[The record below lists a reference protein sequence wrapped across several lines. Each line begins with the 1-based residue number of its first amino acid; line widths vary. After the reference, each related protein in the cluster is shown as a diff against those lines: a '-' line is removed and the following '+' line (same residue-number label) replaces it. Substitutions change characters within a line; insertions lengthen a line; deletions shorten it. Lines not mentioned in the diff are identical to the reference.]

1 MFLKKHISFIICLF
15 TEPDAVANLIVS
27 NISTS
32 SVLLTWEL
40 RQGYNLFY
48 KVELTN
54 GTLQKTFN
62 TTKTSLFVPN
72 LIAGVNY
79 TFTVSAVAGDNV
91 TEGDKVPIPAFTSK
105 SCSFLTFCVLKQY
118 ICQTYALALLY
129 SLPRTHKP
137 DAVANLIVCNIST
150 SSVLLTWELR
160 QGYNLFYK
168 VEELTNGTLQK
179 TFNTTNTSLFVP
191 NLIAGVNYTFTVSAV
206 AGDNVTEGDKV
217 PISAFTNPDVVIGL
231 SVLNKNTSSVSLTWN
246 APHGNSSFYIVKW
259 TVQSVTKNDTTSN
272 TSYTITG
279 LTAGVNY
286 TFDVAAVAADNVTVG
301 DEVLI
306 PAFTEPDVIQN
317 LTVVDVTTS
326 SVKLNWIKPVGE
338 SSYYRVKYENFSMT
352 LNKTT
357 DNTTISI
364 TNRTPG
370 VQNTFRVSAV
380 AADNITEGQSVGLSV
395 YTSKFQRMKLFRFDC
410 VRKPD
415 VVQNLTVVD
424 VTTSSVKLNWIK
436 PVGESS
442 YYRVQYD
449 NLSMT
454 LNKTTD
460 NTMISISNRTPGVQY
475 TFRVS
480 AVAADNITEG
490 QSVGISVYTKP
501 DVVQNLTVVDV
512 TTSSVKLNWIK
523 PVGESSYYRVQYDN
537 LSMTLNKTT
546 DNTMISISNR
556 TPGVQYA
563 FRVSAVAADNS
574 TEGQSVGL
582 SVYTSK
588 FQRMKL
594 SRFEG
599 VRNFSLIFISCSL
612 LFALIEPDVIQNL
625 TVVDVTTSSVT
636 LNWIKPVGESS
647 YYRVQYENFSMTL
660 NKTTE
665 NTVISITNRTPGVQY
680 AFRVSAVAADNIT
693 EGQSVGLSVYTKPD
707 VVQNL
712 TVVDVTTSSVKL
724 NWIKPVGESSY
735 YRVQYDNLSMTLN
748 KTTEN
753 TVISISNRTPG
764 VQYTFR
770 VSAVAA
776 DNSTE
781 GQSVGLSV
789 YTKPEVIR
797 NLIVT
802 EITTNSLFINWTEP
816 IGQRYFFKVQ
826 WTRNSVT
833 FNTTPSKTTTN
844 TSFIITDLTAGVNYS
859 ITVSAVAADNITEG
873 QSVGISVYTSKF
885 QRMKLSRFEE
895 PDIIRNLISNI
906 SNSSV
911 SLTWTG
917 PVGESSLFRVLQMNG
932 TESWNKTIKETQ
944 FSFPDLTPGS
954 RYNFTVSAI
963 AADNVTEGK
972 GVDRSI
978 CTNVNP
984 VFNYSC
990 NGPDCKDAVLN
1001 FKWTTPFGN
1010 NQGFCIGITDG
1021 RTECKN
1027 DFSRPDNNHSIS
1039 DLQYDSFYTVTITTL
1054 GCGQNSSVKFTCKT
1068 GITYP
1073 TVPNTPVNVTIHTP
1087 VSGQKTATVQ
1097 FSRSLLNG
1105 SKGRIEAYGILL
1117 STDAGHNSNSSD
1129 LNYTYSDWNE
1139 KTSKTYV
1146 TVLKQSDETTRSD
1159 DISVEI
1165 GDEQVFINGTNY
1177 KNGPLT
1183 ANTQYRVAIIL
1194 FTRLKINNGLVDISQ
1209 SVVSIT
1215 PFAVDVINIP
1225 YSTSYIGI
1233 IVGLVC
1239 FFILLIVA
1247 AVVFIKWR
1255 RQTKKNDGNIPI
1267 TTIRHKVKM
1276 QVVKSLSVFFSTHRS
1291 KINISVR
1298 IEEYEDYFRKQQADS
1313 NCGFAEEYEDLK
1325 IVGTAQAKSSA
1336 LAIENKGKNRYNNV
1350 LPYDS
1355 SRVKL
1360 SPSGSPFDDY
1370 INANYIAGYNS
1381 KKEYIAA
1388 QGPLPATVN
1397 EFWRMIWEKHVHTIV
1412 MLTRCNEQGRV
1423 KCEKYWPSQSKMY
1436 NNLGVTNTSEIPL
1449 EDWTISDFTI
1459 KNVKTA
1465 ETRQVRHFHFTAW
1478 PDHGVPETTEV
1489 LINFRHLVRE
1499 HMDQY
1504 SRNSPTVVHCSAG
1517 VGRTGTFI
1525 ALDHLIF
1532 QIERDSMVDIFG
1544 IVYDMRMHRTLMVQT
1559 EDQYVFLNQCAVDII
1574 KSRMGTNVD
1583 LIYQNAAAFSVYGN
1597 L

>member
-1 MFLKKHISFIICLF
+1 CCQFQ
-15 TEPDAVANLIVS
+15 S
-27 NISTS
+27 NII
-32 SVLLTWEL
+32 LMII
-40 RQGYNLFY
+40 YFNLMF
-48 KVELTN
+48 
-54 GTLQKTFN
+54 
-62 TTKTSLFVPN
+62 
-72 LIAGVNY
+72 I
-79 TFTVSAVAGDNV
+79 
-91 TEGDKVPIPAFTSK
+91 
-105 SCSFLTFCVLKQY
+105 SCSLLF
-118 ICQTYALALLY
+118 AL
-129 SLPRTHKP
+129 
-137 DAVANLIVCNIST
+137 I
-150 SSVLLTWELR
+150 E
-160 QGYNLFYK
+160 
-168 VEELTNGTLQK
+168 
-179 TFNTTNTSLFVP
+179 
-191 NLIAGVNYTFTVSAV
+191 
-206 AGDNVTEGDKV
+206 
-217 PISAFTNPDVVIGL
+217 PDVV
-231 SVLNKNTSSVSLTWN
+231 
-246 APHGNSSFYIVKW
+246 
-259 TVQSVTKNDTTSN
+259 
-272 TSYTITG
+272 
-279 LTAGVNY
+279 
-286 TFDVAAVAADNVTVG
+286 
-301 DEVLI
+301 
-306 PAFTEPDVIQN
+306 QN

-352 LNKTT
+352 INKTT

-370 VQNTFRVSAV
+370 VQYTFRVSAV

-395 YTSKFQRMKLFRFDC
+395 YT
-410 VRKPD
+410 KPD
-415 VVQNLTVVD
+415 VIQNLIVVD

-442 YYRVQYD
+442 YYRVQYG
-449 NLSMT
+449 NFSMT

-460 NTMISISNRTPGVQY
+460 NTTISISNRTPGVQHS
-475 TFRVS
+475 FRVS

-490 QSVGISVYTKP
+490 QSVFISVYTKP
-501 DVVQNLTVVDV
+501 DVIQNLIVVDV

-523 PVGESSYYRVQYDN
+523 PVGESSYYRVQYGN
-537 LSMTLNKTT
+537 FSMTLNKTT
-546 DNTMISISNR
+546 DNTTISISNR
-556 TPGVQYA
+556 TPGVQYS
-563 FRVSAVAADNS
+563 FRVSAVAADNI
-574 TEGQSVGL
+574 TEGQSVFI
-582 SVYTSK
+582 SVYTK
-588 FQRMKL
+588 
-594 SRFEG
+594 
-599 VRNFSLIFISCSL
+599 
-612 LFALIEPDVIQNL
+612 PDVIQNL

-647 YYRVQYENFSMTL
+647 YYRVQYDKFSMTL

-665 NTVISITNRTPGVQY
+665 NTVISIT
-680 AFRVSAVAADNIT
+680 
-693 EGQSVGLSVYTKPD
+693 
-707 VVQNL
+707 
-712 TVVDVTTSSVKL
+712 
-724 NWIKPVGESSY
+724 
-735 YRVQYDNLSMTLN
+735 
-748 KTTEN
+748 
-753 TVISISNRTPG
+753 NRTPG

-789 YTKPEVIR
+789 YTKP
-797 NLIVT
+797 
-802 EITTNSLFINWTEP
+802 
-816 IGQRYFFKVQ
+816 
-826 WTRNSVT
+826 
-833 FNTTPSKTTTN
+833 
-844 TSFIITDLTAGVNYS
+844 
-859 ITVSAVAADNITEG
+859 
-873 QSVGISVYTSKF
+873 
-885 QRMKLSRFEE
+885 
-895 PDIIRNLISNI
+895 DIIRNLGASNI

-978 CTNVNP
+978 CTKNHCT
-984 VFNYSC
+984 S
-990 NGPDCKDAVLN
+990 
-1001 FKWTTPFGN
+1001 FKAAELLFG
-1010 NQGFCIGITDG
+1010 FLI
-1021 RTECKN
+1021 
-1027 DFSRPDNNHSIS
+1027 
-1039 DLQYDSFYTVTITTL
+1039 V
-1054 GCGQNSSVKFTCKT
+1054 V
-1068 GITYP
+1068 
-1073 TVPNTPVNVTIHTP
+1073 
-1087 VSGQKTATVQ
+1087 
-1097 FSRSLLNG
+1097 
-1105 SKGRIEAYGILL
+1105 
-1117 STDAGHNSNSSD
+1117 
-1129 LNYTYSDWNE
+1129 
-1139 KTSKTYV
+1139 
-1146 TVLKQSDETTRSD
+1146 
-1159 DISVEI
+1159 
-1165 GDEQVFINGTNY
+1165 
-1177 KNGPLT
+1177 
-1183 ANTQYRVAIIL
+1183 L
-1194 FTRLKINNGLVDISQ
+1194 FT
-1209 SVVSIT
+1209 
-1215 PFAVDVINIP
+1215 
-1225 YSTSYIGI
+1225 
-1233 IVGLVC
+1233 
-1239 FFILLIVA
+1239 
-1247 AVVFIKWR
+1247 VFY
-1255 RQTKKNDGNIPI
+1255 P
-1267 TTIRHKVKM
+1267 
-1276 QVVKSLSVFFSTHRS
+1276 LSCS
-1291 KINISVR
+1291 NISVR
-1298 IEEYEDYFRKQQADS
+1298 IEEYEAYFRKQQADS

-1350 LPYDS
+1350 LPYKGFIKECLC
-1355 SRVKL
+1355 VQ
-1360 SPSGSPFDDY
+1360 
-1370 INANYIAGYNS
+1370 GYNS